1 MNKKREEVIEGG
13 AAPPSP
19 STSCDGHPH
28 LIEGGTRTMAKAM
41 TMTLQPL
48 HDRIVVQ
55 RIEEGEVR
63 RGGLIIPDSAK
74 EKPQE
79 GKVLAVGQGTVT
91 EDGKKRTPL
100 DVKAG
105 DRVLFG
111 KYSGSE
117 VTLNGQDYL
126 IMKEDD
132 VLGILS
138 S

>member
-1 MNKKREEVIEGG
+1 
-13 AAPPSP
+13 
-19 STSCDGHPH
+19 
-28 LIEGGTRTMAKAM
+28 MAKAL
-41 TMTLQPL
+41 TTTLQPL

-79 GKVLAVGQGTVT
+79 GKVLAVGTGTVA
-91 EDGKKRTPL
+91 EDGKKIPL

-111 KYSGSE
+111 KYSGNE
-117 VTLNGQDYL
+117 VTLDGEEYL
-126 IMKEDD
+126 LMKEDD

-138 S
+138 T

>member
-28 LIEGGTRTMAKAM
+28 QLEGGTRTMAKAM

-79 GKVLAVGQGTVT
+79 GKVLAVGTGTVT
-91 EDGKKRTPL
+91 EDGTKIPL

-111 KYSGSE
+111 KYSGNE
-117 VTLNGQDYL
+117 VTLDGEEYL